1 MQYEY
6 INIYINI
13 LVIKFEVEV
22 NICQYIYSQFWARV
36 WHPLLDSEWHA
47 HDDDPGHTSI
57 LLHKVKV
64 EFDPIWPN
72 GNESLNFYPR
82 VF

>member
-6 INIYINI
+6 INIVINI
-13 LVIKFEVEV
+13 KFKLKL
-22 NICQYIYSQFWARV
+22 ILQYIYSQFWARV

-72 GNESLNFYPR
+72 GNSQLDFYPR